1 MDRQRIRLVFVAAC
15 VVFVSPGALVSDHW
29 AYEPV
34 TRTSVLPVERSVW
47 PSGALDHFIL
57 AKLRENGMQ
66 PARRADRRTLIRR
79 VTLDLTGLPP
89 SPGAVDAFVADDSQ
103 GAYRRVVERLLASPR
118 FGERWGRHWLDVARY
133 ADTKGYLAGNQARLF
148 THSYTYRDYVID
160 AFNADLPFDRF
171 IIEQIAA
178 DKLKLG
184 ADKRPLAAMGFL
196 TLGRRFLNNP
206 HDIIDDR
213 IDVVTRGLM
222 GLTVGC
228 ARCHEHKYDP
238 IPMADYY
245 SLYGVFA
252 SSHEPGDKPFIS
264 DSIDPIQ
271 RAAFQ
276 KERKRREDDL
286 NNYQREQYVRI
297 REQVKRQTGDY
308 IWAAHRAARVESG
321 KVDELAR
328 KSRLDPDL
336 TRRWMRHLT
345 KRRESDDPV
354 FAAWFS
360 LVKLD
365 AKSFG
370 EQARATLDG
379 QPLAKVHPAVRAA
392 LQDAD
397 SLEAAA
403 KSFGQLL
410 YEAGEGQTK
419 LREAVYSDAS
429 PAKLSDGDVMRVMEV
444 KGREGIRSRRRKFD
458 ELEGEHPGAPNR
470 AMVLL
475 DNASPYNPQIFRRG
489 NPSSR
494 GATVPRRFLAV
505 LSRDERKPFT
515 NGSGRLE
522 MARAIAAPQN
532 PLTAR
537 VMVNRV
543 WQRLFG
549 SALVPTPSDFG
560 TNVAPPTHPKLLDF
574 LAAEFVG
581 SGWSMK
587 QLIRNILTSS
597 TYQQGE
603 SSHPEYAVRDPNNR
617 FLWQMNRK
625 RLDFE
630 AMRDSVLRVSGSL
643 DLKQGGRSV
652 QIVNKPDANR
662 RTVYSFIDRQNLPNL
677 FRTFDFAG
685 PDTTC
690 PQRFTT
696 TVPQQALYL
705 LNSPF
710 IETQAKRLVS
720 RREIRAVADE
730 SRIRVMYRLAYQR
743 EPLAE
748 ELRLA
753 RQFVDN
759 FVPSAVAWERLG
771 QALLVSNEMMFVD

>member
-1 MDRQRIRLVFVAAC
+1 MDLHCIRIAFAAAC
-15 VVFVSPGALVSDHW
+15 LIAATGVEASDHW
-29 AYEPV
+29 AYQPV
-34 TRTSVLPVERSVW
+34 TRPSVPSVENFSW
-47 PSGALDHFIL
+47 PSGAMDHFIL
-57 AKLRENGMQ
+57 AKLRENGMR
-66 PARRADRRTLIRR
+66 PARRANRRILIRR

-89 SPGAVDAFVADDSQ
+89 TSGEVDRFVADDSP
-103 GAYRRVVERLLASPR
+103 GSYRRAVERLMASPR
-118 FGERWGRHWLDVARY
+118 FGERWGRHWLDLARY

-160 AFNADLPFDRF
+160 AFNADLPYDRF
-171 IIEQIAA
+171 IIQQVAA
-178 DKLKLG
+178 DKLDLG
-184 ADKRPLAAMGFL
+184 TDKRPLAAMGFL

-213 IDVVTRGLM
+213 IDVVTRGFM

-264 DSIDPIQ
+264 EAIDPIQ
-271 RAAFQ
+271 RAAF
-276 KERKRREDDL
+276 KRERRRREDNL
-286 NNYQREQYVRI
+286 NNYQREQYARI
-297 REQVKRQTGDY
+297 REQVKQQTGDY
-308 IWAAHRAARVESG
+308 IWAAHRSAKVPAA
-321 KVDELAR
+321 KLDELAR
-328 KSRLDPDL
+328 KAKLDPDL

-345 KRRESDDPV
+345 ERRESDDPV
-354 FAAWFS
+354 FATWFA
-360 LVKLD
+360 LAKLD

-370 EQARATLDG
+370 EQVRTALDG
-379 QPLAKVHPAVRAA
+379 ESLDKAHPAVRAA

-397 SLEAAA
+397 SLEAVA
-403 KSFGQLL
+403 KALGKLL
-410 YEAGEGQTK
+410 YEAGEDHSK
-419 LREAVYSDAS
+419 LREVVYSDTS
-429 PAKLSDGDVMRVMEV
+429 PAKLSDGDVLRVMEV

-475 DNASPYNPQIFRRG
+475 DNAQSHNPRIFLRG
-489 NPSSR
+489 NPGSK
-494 GATVPRRFLAV
+494 GAAVPRRFLAV
-505 LSRDERKPFT
+505 LSGKERRPFEG
-515 NGSGRLE
+515 GSGRLE
-522 MARAIAAPQN
+522 MARAIADPQN
-532 PLTAR
+532 PLTTR

-549 SALVPTPSDFG
+549 SGLVKTPSDFG
-560 TNVAPPTHPKLLDF
+560 MRAEPPSHPKLLDF
-574 LAAEFVG
+574 LTADFIEK
-581 SGWSMK
+581 GWSIK
-587 QLIRNILTSS
+587 ALIRGIVTSS
-597 TYQQGE
+597 TYRQGE
-603 SSHPEYAVRDPNNR
+603 TLQPEFAERDPSNR
-617 FLWQMNRK
+617 LLWQMNRK

-630 AMRDSVLRVSGSL
+630 AMRDSVLSVSGSL
-643 DLKQGGRSV
+643 SLQQGGRSV
-652 QIVNKPDANR
+652 RIEDKPDANR
-662 RTVYSFIDRQNLPNL
+662 RTVYAFVNRQNLPNL

-710 IETQAKRLVS
+710 IEAQAKRLAK
-720 RREIRAVADE
+720 REEVQAVADD
-730 SRIRVMYRLAYQR
+730 SRIRVLYRLAYQR
-743 EPLAE
+743 EPSAG
-748 ELRLA
+748 ELVLA
-753 RQFVDN
+753 RQFVDD

>member
-1 MDRQRIRLVFVAAC
+1 MDLHCIRIAFAAAWMVAATG
-15 VVFVSPGALVSDHW
+15 VEASDHW
-29 AYEPV
+29 AYQPV
-34 TRTSVLPVERSVW
+34 TRPSVPSVGNFSW
-47 PSGALDHFIL
+47 PSGAMDHFIL
-57 AKLRENGMQ
+57 AKLRENGMR
-66 PARRADRRTLIRR
+66 PARRANRRILIRR

-89 SPGAVDAFVADDSQ
+89 TSGEVDRFVADDSP

-118 FGERWGRHWLDVARY
+118 FGERWGRHWLDLARY

-160 AFNADLPFDRF
+160 AFNADLPYDRF
-171 IIEQIAA
+171 IIQQVAA
-178 DKLKLG
+178 DKLDLG
-184 ADKRPLAAMGFL
+184 TDKRPLAAMGFL

-213 IDVVTRGLM
+213 IDVVSRGFM

-264 DSIDPIQ
+264 EAIDPIQ
-271 RAAFQ
+271 RAAF
-276 KERKRREDDL
+276 ERERRRREDNL
-286 NNYQREQYVRI
+286 NNYQREQYARI
-297 REQVKRQTGDY
+297 REQVKQQTGDY
-308 IWAAHRAARVESG
+308 IWAAHRSAKVPAA
-321 KVDELAR
+321 KLDELAR
-328 KSRLDPDL
+328 KAKLDPDL

-354 FAAWFS
+354 FATWFA
-360 LVKLD
+360 LAKLD

-370 EQARATLDG
+370 EQARAALDG
-379 QPLAKVHPAVRAA
+379 ESLDKAHPAVRAA

-397 SLEAAA
+397 SLEAVA
-403 KSFGQLL
+403 KALGQLL
-410 YEAGEGQTK
+410 YEAGEDQPK
-419 LREAVYSDAS
+419 LREVVYSDTS

-475 DNASPYNPQIFRRG
+475 DNAQSHNPRIFLRG
-489 NPSSR
+489 NPGSK
-494 GATVPRRFLAV
+494 GAAVPRRFLAV
-505 LSRDERKPFT
+505 LSGKERRPFEG
-515 NGSGRLE
+515 GSGRLE
-522 MARAIAAPQN
+522 MARAIADPQN
-532 PLTAR
+532 PLTTR

-549 SALVPTPSDFG
+549 SGLVKTPSDFG
-560 TNVAPPTHPKLLDF
+560 VRAEPPSHPKLLDF
-574 LAAEFVG
+574 LTAGFIEK
-581 SGWSMK
+581 GWSIK
-587 QLIRNILTSS
+587 ALIRGIVTSS
-597 TYQQGE
+597 TYRQGE
-603 SSHPEYAVRDPNNR
+603 TLQPEFAERDPGNR
-617 FLWQMNRK
+617 LLWQMNRK

-630 AMRDSVLRVSGSL
+630 AMRDSVLSVSGSL
-643 DLKQGGRSV
+643 SLQQGGRSV
-652 QIVNKPDANR
+652 HIDDKPDANR
-662 RTVYSFIDRQNLPNL
+662 RTVYAFVNRQNLPNL

-710 IETQAKRLVS
+710 IEAQAKRLAK
-720 RREIRAVADE
+720 REEVQAVADD
-730 SRIRVMYRLAYQR
+730 SRIRVLYRLAYQR
-743 EPLAE
+743 EPSAGELVLAS
-748 ELRLA
+748 
-753 RQFVDN
+753 QFVDN

>member
-1 MDRQRIRLVFVAAC
+1 MDLHCIRIAFAAAWMVAATG
-15 VVFVSPGALVSDHW
+15 VEASDHW
-29 AYEPV
+29 AYQPV
-34 TRTSVLPVERSVW
+34 TRPSVPSVGNFSW
-47 PSGALDHFIL
+47 PSGAMDHFIL
-57 AKLRENGMQ
+57 AKLRENGMR
-66 PARRADRRTLIRR
+66 PARRANRRILIRR

-89 SPGAVDAFVADDSQ
+89 TPGEVDRFGADASP

-118 FGERWGRHWLDVARY
+118 FGERWGRHWLDLARY

-160 AFNADLPFDRF
+160 AFNADLPYDRF
-171 IIEQIAA
+171 IIQQVAA
-178 DKLKLG
+178 DKLDLG
-184 ADKRPLAAMGFL
+184 TDKRPLAAMGFL

-213 IDVVTRGLM
+213 IDVVSRGFM

-264 DSIDPIQ
+264 EAIDPIQ
-271 RAAFQ
+271 RAAFER
-276 KERKRREDDL
+276 ERKRREDNL
-286 NNYQREQYVRI
+286 NNYQREQYARI
-297 REQVKRQTGDY
+297 REQVKQQTGDY
-308 IWAAHRAARVESG
+308 IWAAHRSAKVPAA
-321 KVDELAR
+321 KLDELAR
-328 KSRLDPDL
+328 KAKLDPDL

-354 FAAWFS
+354 FATWFV
-360 LVKLD
+360 LAKLD

-370 EQARATLDG
+370 EQGRAALDG
-379 QPLAKVHPAVRAA
+379 ESLDKAHPAVRAA

-397 SLEAAA
+397 SLEAVA
-403 KSFGQLL
+403 KALGQLL
-410 YEAGEGQTK
+410 YEAGEDQPK
-419 LREAVYSDAS
+419 LREVVYSDTS

-475 DNASPYNPQIFRRG
+475 DNAQPPNPRIFLRG
-489 NPSSR
+489 NPGSK
-494 GATVPRRFLAV
+494 GDAVPRRFLAV
-505 LSRDERKPFT
+505 LSGKERRPFEG
-515 NGSGRLE
+515 GSGRLE
-522 MARAIAAPQN
+522 MARAIADPQN
-532 PLTAR
+532 PLTTR

-549 SALVPTPSDFG
+549 SGLVKTPSDFG
-560 TNVAPPTHPKLLDF
+560 VRAEPPSHPKLLDF
-574 LAAEFVG
+574 LTAGFIEK
-581 SGWSMK
+581 GWSIK
-587 QLIRNILTSS
+587 ALIRGIVTSS
-597 TYQQGE
+597 TYRQGE
-603 SSHPEYAVRDPNNR
+603 TLQPEFAERDPGNR
-617 FLWQMNRK
+617 LLWQMNRK

-630 AMRDSVLRVSGSL
+630 AMRDSVLSVSGSL
-643 DLKQGGRSV
+643 SLQQGGRSV
-652 QIVNKPDANR
+652 RIDDKPDANR
-662 RTVYSFIDRQNLPNL
+662 RTVYAFVNRQNLPNL

-710 IETQAKRLVS
+710 IEAQAKRLAK
-720 RREIRAVADE
+720 REEVQAVADD
-730 SRIRVMYRLAYQR
+730 SRIRVLYRLAYQR
-743 EPLAE
+743 EPSAGELVLAS
-748 ELRLA
+748 
-753 RQFVDN
+753 QFVDN

>member
-1 MDRQRIRLVFVAAC
+1 MDLHRIRLAFAAAC
-15 VVFVSPGALVSDHW
+15 VVATGAEASDHW
-29 AYEPV
+29 AYQPV
-34 TRTSVLPVERSVW
+34 TLPSVPPVENSAW
-47 PSGALDHFIL
+47 PSGAMDHFIL
-57 AKLRENGMQ
+57 AKLRENGMR
-66 PARRADRRTLIRR
+66 PARRANRRILIRR

-89 SPGAVDAFVADDSQ
+89 TSGEVDRFVADDSP

-118 FGERWGRHWLDVARY
+118 FGERWGRHWLDLARY

-160 AFNADLPFDRF
+160 AFNADLPYDRF
-171 IIEQIAA
+171 IIQQVAA
-178 DKLKLG
+178 DKLDLG
-184 ADKRPLAAMGFL
+184 TDKRPLAAMGFL

-213 IDVVTRGLM
+213 IDVVSRGFM

-264 DSIDPIQ
+264 EAIDPIQ
-271 RAAFQ
+271 RAAFER
-276 KERKRREDDL
+276 ERKRREDNL
-286 NNYQREQYVRI
+286 NNYQREQYARI
-297 REQVKRQTGDY
+297 REQVKQQTGDY
-308 IWAAHRAARVESG
+308 IWAAHRSAKVPAA
-321 KVDELAR
+321 KLDELAR
-328 KSRLDPDL
+328 KAKLDPNL

-354 FAAWFS
+354 FATWFV
-360 LVKLD
+360 LAKLD

-370 EQARATLDG
+370 EQGRAALDG
-379 QPLAKVHPAVRAA
+379 ESLDKAHPAVRAA

-397 SLEAAA
+397 SLEAVA
-403 KSFGQLL
+403 KALGQLL
-410 YEAGEGQTK
+410 YEAGEDQPK
-419 LREAVYSDAS
+419 LREVVYSDTS

-475 DNASPYNPQIFRRG
+475 DNAQPHNPRIFLRG
-489 NPSSR
+489 NPGSK
-494 GATVPRRFLAV
+494 GDAVPRRFLAV
-505 LSRDERKPFT
+505 LSGKERRPFEG
-515 NGSGRLE
+515 GSGRLE
-522 MARAIAAPQN
+522 MARAIADPQN
-532 PLTAR
+532 PLTTR

-549 SALVPTPSDFG
+549 SGLVKTPSDFG
-560 TNVAPPTHPKLLDF
+560 VRAEPPSHPKLLDF
-574 LAAEFVG
+574 LTAGFIEK
-581 SGWSMK
+581 GWSIK
-587 QLIRNILTSS
+587 ALIRGIVTSS
-597 TYQQGE
+597 TYRQGE
-603 SSHPEYAVRDPNNR
+603 TLQPEFAERDPGNR
-617 FLWQMNRK
+617 LLWQMNRK

-630 AMRDSVLRVSGSL
+630 AMRDSVLSVSGSL
-643 DLKQGGRSV
+643 SLQQGGRSV
-652 QIVNKPDANR
+652 HIDDKPYANR
-662 RTVYSFIDRQNLPNL
+662 RTVYAFVNRQNLPNL

-710 IETQAKRLVS
+710 IEAQAKRLAK
-720 RREIRAVADE
+720 REEVQAVADD
-730 SRIRVMYRLAYQR
+730 SRIRVLYRLAYQR
-743 EPLAE
+743 EPSAGELVLAS
-748 ELRLA
+748 
-753 RQFVDN
+753 QFVDN

>member
-1 MDRQRIRLVFVAAC
+1 MDLHCIRIAFAAAC
-15 VVFVSPGALVSDHW
+15 LIAATGVEASDHW
-29 AYEPV
+29 AYQPV
-34 TRTSVLPVERSVW
+34 TRPSVPSVENFSW
-47 PSGALDHFIL
+47 PSGAMDHFIL
-57 AKLRENGMQ
+57 AKLRENGMR
-66 PARRADRRTLIRR
+66 PARRANRRILIRR

-89 SPGAVDAFVADDSQ
+89 TSGEVDRFVADDSP
-103 GAYRRVVERLLASPR
+103 GSYRRAVERLMASPR
-118 FGERWGRHWLDVARY
+118 FGERWGRHWLDLARY

-160 AFNADLPFDRF
+160 AFNADLPYDRF
-171 IIEQIAA
+171 IIQQVAA
-178 DKLKLG
+178 DKLDLG
-184 ADKRPLAAMGFL
+184 TDKRPLAAMGFL

-213 IDVVTRGLM
+213 IDVVTRGFM

-264 DSIDPIQ
+264 EAIDPIQ
-271 RAAFQ
+271 RAAF
-276 KERKRREDDL
+276 KRERRRREDNL
-286 NNYQREQYVRI
+286 NNYQREQYARI
-297 REQVKRQTGDY
+297 REQVKQQTGDY
-308 IWAAHRAARVESG
+308 IWAAHRSAKVPAA
-321 KVDELAR
+321 KLDELAR
-328 KSRLDPDL
+328 KAKLDPDL

-345 KRRESDDPV
+345 ERRESDDPV
-354 FAAWFS
+354 FATWFA
-360 LVKLD
+360 LAKLD

-370 EQARATLDG
+370 EQARAALDG
-379 QPLAKVHPAVRAA
+379 ESLDKAHPAVRAA

-397 SLEAAA
+397 SLEAVA
-403 KSFGQLL
+403 KALGQLL
-410 YEAGEGQTK
+410 YEAGEDQPK
-419 LREAVYSDAS
+419 LREVVYSDTS
-429 PAKLSDGDVMRVMEV
+429 PAKLSDGDVLRVMEV

-475 DNASPYNPQIFRRG
+475 DNAQSHNPRIFLRG
-489 NPSSR
+489 NPGSK
-494 GATVPRRFLAV
+494 GAAVPRRFLAV
-505 LSRDERKPFT
+505 LSGKERRPFEG
-515 NGSGRLE
+515 GSGRLE
-522 MARAIAAPQN
+522 MARAIADPQN
-532 PLTAR
+532 PLTTR

-549 SALVPTPSDFG
+549 SGLVKTPSDFG
-560 TNVAPPTHPKLLDF
+560 MRAEPPSHPKLLDF
-574 LAAEFVG
+574 LTADFIEK
-581 SGWSMK
+581 GWSIK
-587 QLIRNILTSS
+587 ALIRGIVTSS
-597 TYQQGE
+597 TYRQGE
-603 SSHPEYAVRDPNNR
+603 TLQPEFAERDPGNR
-617 FLWQMNRK
+617 LLWQMNRK

-630 AMRDSVLRVSGSL
+630 AMRDSVLSVSGSL
-643 DLKQGGRSV
+643 SLQQGGRSV
-652 QIVNKPDANR
+652 RIEDKPDANR
-662 RTVYSFIDRQNLPNL
+662 RTVYAFVNRQNLPNL

-710 IETQAKRLVS
+710 IEAQAKRLAK
-720 RREIRAVADE
+720 REEVQAVADD
-730 SRIRVMYRLAYQR
+730 SRIRVLYRLAYQR
-743 EPLAE
+743 EPSAG
-748 ELRLA
+748 ELVLA
-753 RQFVDN
+753 RQFVDD

>member
-1 MDRQRIRLVFVAAC
+1 
-15 VVFVSPGALVSDHW
+15 
-29 AYEPV
+29 
-34 TRTSVLPVERSVW
+34 
-47 PSGALDHFIL
+47 
-57 AKLRENGMQ
+57 
-66 PARRADRRTLIRR
+66 
-79 VTLDLTGLPP
+79 
-89 SPGAVDAFVADDSQ
+89 
-103 GAYRRVVERLLASPR
+103 
-118 FGERWGRHWLDVARY
+118 
-133 ADTKGYLAGNQARLF
+133 
-148 THSYTYRDYVID
+148 
-160 AFNADLPFDRF
+160 
-171 IIEQIAA
+171 
-178 DKLKLG
+178 
-184 ADKRPLAAMGFL
+184 
-196 TLGRRFLNNP
+196 
-206 HDIIDDR
+206 
-213 IDVVTRGLM
+213 
-222 GLTVGC
+222 
-228 ARCHEHKYDP
+228 
-238 IPMADYY
+238 
-245 SLYGVFA
+245 
-252 SSHEPGDKPFIS
+252 
-264 DSIDPIQ
+264 
-271 RAAFQ
+271 
-276 KERKRREDDL
+276 
-286 NNYQREQYVRI
+286 
-297 REQVKRQTGDY
+297 
-308 IWAAHRAARVESG
+308 
-321 KVDELAR
+321 
-328 KSRLDPDL
+328 
-336 TRRWMRHLT
+336 
-345 KRRESDDPV
+345 
-354 FAAWFS
+354 
-360 LVKLD
+360 
-365 AKSFG
+365 
-370 EQARATLDG
+370 
-379 QPLAKVHPAVRAA
+379 
-392 LQDAD
+392 
-397 SLEAAA
+397 
-403 KSFGQLL
+403 
-410 YEAGEGQTK
+410 
-419 LREAVYSDAS
+419 
-429 PAKLSDGDVMRVMEV
+429 MRVMEV

-549 SALVPTPSDFG
+549 SALVATPSDFG

-759 FVPSAVAWERLG
+759 FVPSAIAWERLG

>member
-1 MDRQRIRLVFVAAC
+1 MDLHCIRIAFAAAWMVAATG
-15 VVFVSPGALVSDHW
+15 VEASDHW
-29 AYEPV
+29 AYQPV
-34 TRTSVLPVERSVW
+34 TRTSVPSVGNFSW
-47 PSGALDHFIL
+47 PSGAMDHFIL
-57 AKLRENGMQ
+57 AKLRENGMR
-66 PARRADRRTLIRR
+66 PARRANRRILIRR

-89 SPGAVDAFVADDSQ
+89 TSGEVDRFVADDSP

-118 FGERWGRHWLDVARY
+118 FGERWGRHWLDLARY

-160 AFNADLPFDRF
+160 AFNADLPYDRF
-171 IIEQIAA
+171 IIQQVAA
-178 DKLKLG
+178 DKLDLG
-184 ADKRPLAAMGFL
+184 TDKRPLAAMGFL

-213 IDVVTRGLM
+213 IDVVSRGFM

-264 DSIDPIQ
+264 EAIDPIQ
-271 RAAFQ
+271 RAAF
-276 KERKRREDDL
+276 ERERRRREDNL
-286 NNYQREQYVRI
+286 NNYQREQYARI
-297 REQVKRQTGDY
+297 REQVKQQTGDY
-308 IWAAHRAARVESG
+308 IWAAHRSAKVPAA
-321 KVDELAR
+321 KLDELAR
-328 KSRLDPDL
+328 KAKLDPDL

-354 FAAWFS
+354 FATWFV
-360 LVKLD
+360 LAKLD

-370 EQARATLDG
+370 EQVRTALDG
-379 QPLAKVHPAVRAA
+379 ESLDKAHPAVRAA

-397 SLEAAA
+397 SLEAVA
-403 KSFGQLL
+403 KALGQLL
-410 YEAGEGQTK
+410 YEAGEDQPK
-419 LREAVYSDAS
+419 LREVVYSDTS

-475 DNASPYNPQIFRRG
+475 DNAQPHNPRIFLRG
-489 NPSSR
+489 NPGSK
-494 GATVPRRFLAV
+494 GDAVPRRFLAV
-505 LSRDERKPFT
+505 LSGKERRPFEG
-515 NGSGRLE
+515 GSGRLE
-522 MARAIAAPQN
+522 MARAIADPQN
-532 PLTAR
+532 PLTTR

-549 SALVPTPSDFG
+549 SGLVKTPSDFG
-560 TNVAPPTHPKLLDF
+560 VRAEPPSHPKLLDF
-574 LAAEFVG
+574 LTAGFIEK
-581 SGWSMK
+581 GWSIK
-587 QLIRNILTSS
+587 ALIRGIVTSS
-597 TYQQGE
+597 TYRQGE
-603 SSHPEYAVRDPNNR
+603 TLQPEFAERDPGNR
-617 FLWQMNRK
+617 LLWQMNRK

-630 AMRDSVLRVSGSL
+630 AMRDSVLSVSGSL
-643 DLKQGGRSV
+643 SLQQGGRSV
-652 QIVNKPDANR
+652 RIDDKPDANR
-662 RTVYSFIDRQNLPNL
+662 RTVYAFVNRQNLPNL

-710 IETQAKRLVS
+710 IEAQAKRLAK
-720 RREIRAVADE
+720 REEVQAVADD
-730 SRIRVMYRLAYQR
+730 SRIRVLYRLAYQR
-743 EPLAE
+743 EPSAGELVLAS
-748 ELRLA
+748 
-753 RQFVDN
+753 QFVDN

>member
-1 MDRQRIRLVFVAAC
+1 MDLHCIRIAFAAAWMVAAT
-15 VVFVSPGALVSDHW
+15 GAEASDHW
-29 AYEPV
+29 AYQPV
-34 TRTSVLPVERSVW
+34 TRPSVPSVGNFSW
-47 PSGALDHFIL
+47 PSGAMDHFIL
-57 AKLRENGMQ
+57 AKLRENGMR
-66 PARRADRRTLIRR
+66 PARRANRRILIRR

-89 SPGAVDAFVADDSQ
+89 TSGEVDRFVADDSP

-118 FGERWGRHWLDVARY
+118 FGERWGRHWLDLARY

-160 AFNADLPFDRF
+160 AFNADLPYDRF
-171 IIEQIAA
+171 IIQQVAA
-178 DKLKLG
+178 DKLDLG
-184 ADKRPLAAMGFL
+184 TDKRPLAAMGFL

-213 IDVVTRGLM
+213 IDVVSRGFM

-264 DSIDPIQ
+264 EAIDPIQ
-271 RAAFQ
+271 RAAFER
-276 KERKRREDDL
+276 ERKRREDNL
-286 NNYQREQYVRI
+286 NNYQREQYARI
-297 REQVKRQTGDY
+297 REQVKQQTGDY
-308 IWAAHRAARVESG
+308 IWAAHRSAKVPAA
-321 KVDELAR
+321 KLDELAR
-328 KSRLDPDL
+328 KAKLDPDL

-354 FAAWFS
+354 FATWFV
-360 LVKLD
+360 LAKLD

-370 EQARATLDG
+370 EQGRAALDG
-379 QPLAKVHPAVRAA
+379 ESLDKAHPAVRAA

-397 SLEAAA
+397 SLEAVA
-403 KSFGQLL
+403 KALGQLL
-410 YEAGEGQTK
+410 YEAGEDQPK
-419 LREAVYSDAS
+419 LREVVYSDTS

-475 DNASPYNPQIFRRG
+475 DNAQPHNPRIFLRG
-489 NPSSR
+489 NPGSK
-494 GATVPRRFLAV
+494 GDAVPRRFLAV
-505 LSRDERKPFT
+505 LSGKERRPFEG
-515 NGSGRLE
+515 GSGRLE
-522 MARAIAAPQN
+522 MARAIADPQN
-532 PLTAR
+532 PLTTR

-549 SALVPTPSDFG
+549 SGLVKTPSDFG
-560 TNVAPPTHPKLLDF
+560 VRAEPPSHPKLLDF
-574 LAAEFVG
+574 LTAGFIEK
-581 SGWSMK
+581 GWSIK
-587 QLIRNILTSS
+587 ALIRGIVTSS
-597 TYQQGE
+597 TYRQGE
-603 SSHPEYAVRDPNNR
+603 TLQPEFAERDPGNR
-617 FLWQMNRK
+617 LLWQMNRK

-630 AMRDSVLRVSGSL
+630 AMRDSVLSVSGSL
-643 DLKQGGRSV
+643 SLQQGGRSV
-652 QIVNKPDANR
+652 RIDDKPDANR
-662 RTVYSFIDRQNLPNL
+662 RTVYAFVNRQNLPNL

-710 IETQAKRLVS
+710 IEAQAKRLAK
-720 RREIRAVADE
+720 REEVQAVADD
-730 SRIRVMYRLAYQR
+730 SRIRVLYRLAYQR
-743 EPLAE
+743 EPSAGELVLAS
-748 ELRLA
+748 
-753 RQFVDN
+753 QFVDN

>member
-1 MDRQRIRLVFVAAC
+1 MDLHCIRIAFAAAWMVAATG
-15 VVFVSPGALVSDHW
+15 VEASDHW
-29 AYEPV
+29 AYQPV
-34 TRTSVLPVERSVW
+34 TRTSVPSVGNFSW
-47 PSGALDHFIL
+47 PSGAMDHFIL
-57 AKLRENGMQ
+57 AKLRENGMR
-66 PARRADRRTLIRR
+66 PARRANRRILIRR

-89 SPGAVDAFVADDSQ
+89 TSGEVDRFVADDSP

-118 FGERWGRHWLDVARY
+118 FGERWGRHWLDLARY

-160 AFNADLPFDRF
+160 AFNADLPYDRF
-171 IIEQIAA
+171 IIQQVAA
-178 DKLKLG
+178 DKLDLG
-184 ADKRPLAAMGFL
+184 TDKRPLAAMGFL

-213 IDVVTRGLM
+213 IDVVSRGFM

-264 DSIDPIQ
+264 EAIDPIQ
-271 RAAFQ
+271 RAAFER
-276 KERKRREDDL
+276 ERKRREDNL
-286 NNYQREQYVRI
+286 NNYQREQYARI
-297 REQVKRQTGDY
+297 REQVKQQTGDY
-308 IWAAHRAARVESG
+308 IWAAHRSAKVPAA
-321 KVDELAR
+321 KLDELAR
-328 KSRLDPDL
+328 KAKLDPDL

-354 FAAWFS
+354 FATWFV
-360 LVKLD
+360 LAKLD

-370 EQARATLDG
+370 EQGRAALDG
-379 QPLAKVHPAVRAA
+379 ESLDKAHPAVRAA

-397 SLEAAA
+397 SLEAVA
-403 KSFGQLL
+403 KALGQLL
-410 YEAGEGQTK
+410 YEAGEDQPK
-419 LREAVYSDAS
+419 LREVVYSDTS

-475 DNASPYNPQIFRRG
+475 DNAQPHNPRIFLRG
-489 NPSSR
+489 NPGSK
-494 GATVPRRFLAV
+494 GDAVPRRFLAV
-505 LSRDERKPFT
+505 LSGKERRPFEG
-515 NGSGRLE
+515 GSGRLE
-522 MARAIAAPQN
+522 MARAIADPQN
-532 PLTAR
+532 PLTTR

-549 SALVPTPSDFG
+549 SGLVKTPSDFG
-560 TNVAPPTHPKLLDF
+560 VRAEPPSHPKLLDF
-574 LAAEFVG
+574 LTAGFIEK
-581 SGWSMK
+581 GWSIK
-587 QLIRNILTSS
+587 ALIRGIVTSS
-597 TYQQGE
+597 TYRQGE
-603 SSHPEYAVRDPNNR
+603 TLQPEFAERDPGNR
-617 FLWQMNRK
+617 LLWQMNRK

-630 AMRDSVLRVSGSL
+630 AMRDSVLSVSGSL
-643 DLKQGGRSV
+643 SLQQGGRSV
-652 QIVNKPDANR
+652 RIDDKPDANR
-662 RTVYSFIDRQNLPNL
+662 RTVYAFVNRQNLPNL

-710 IETQAKRLVS
+710 IEAQAKRLAK
-720 RREIRAVADE
+720 REEVQAVADD
-730 SRIRVMYRLAYQR
+730 SRIRVLYRLAYQR
-743 EPLAE
+743 EPSAGELVLAS
-748 ELRLA
+748 
-753 RQFVDN
+753 QFVDN